1 MKCNLPIELL
11 SGYLDGELDDKEKER
26 VENHLKDCPA
36 CREELQALRQIDEHV
51 RDRVYEEPS
60 REFVFTLNRRVMD
73 KIRVSPRRS
82 LFRFFP
88 VFAPVAAAALILIVL
103 INISPSTKIAQ
114 IDDLMVYHEIEQ
126 RPEVP
131 VSIPEPKIA
140 RTAITTKRTA
150 RLSKEKATAGQFT
163 EARDAESDEAYEPA
177 EPEAVAAP
185 TEGIVRAIIDSTGT
199 VIKVATGNTRIP
211 EKDTMLE
218 NSLSGQQLAPPLIA
232 GRKKQVYVDFFAIE
246 EKDE

>member
-11 SGYLDGELDDKEKER
+11 SGYLDGELDDKEKAR
-26 VENHLKDCPA
+26 VESHLKDCPA
-36 CREELQALRQIDEHV
+36 CQEELQALRQIDEHV

-60 REFVFTLNRRVMD
+60 REFIFTLNRRVMD

-114 IDDLMVYHEIEQ
+114 IDDQMVYQELEQ

-131 VSIPEPKIA
+131 ISIPKPKIA
-140 RTAITTKRTA
+140 RTAITMKRTA
-150 RLSKEKATAGQFT
+150 RLAKEKATAGQSAQ
-163 EARDAESDEAYEPA
+163 ARDAESDEAYEPA
-177 EPEAVAAP
+177 EAVAAP

-199 VIKVATGNTRIP
+199 VIKVATGNTRVP
-211 EKDTMLE
+211 EKDTILE